1 MTRLAELQPQLARV
15 VNCRFF
21 GGLTEDEI
29 AVALG
34 VTVRTV
40 QRDWAKARMLL
51 QRELEAC
58 RPAHRR
64 TQPDHEAL
72 DGLAPGS
79 VGYGHL
85 PIGNQCMPALPSR
98 AELLPGTLAM
108 LVLKTL
114 TVDAMHGYAIAQHIE
129 RLSDDVLRV
138 QEGTLYPALQMMEV
152 KGWVRSEWK
161 LTPTKRR
168 ARYYSIT
175 AAGRKQLAQEAREF
189 ERVIA
194 AVGRVMQP
202 A

>member
-1 MTRLAELQPQLARV
+1 
-15 VNCRFF
+15 
-21 GGLTEDEI
+21 
-29 AVALG
+29 
-34 VTVRTV
+34 
-40 QRDWAKARMLL
+40 
-51 QRELEAC
+51 
-58 RPAHRR
+58 
-64 TQPDHEAL
+64 
-72 DGLAPGS
+72 
-79 VGYGHL
+79 
-85 PIGNQCMPALPSR
+85 MPAVSSR

-114 TVDAMHGYAIAQHIE
+114 TVGAAHGYAIAQHIE

-175 AAGRKQLAQEAREF
+175 TTGRKQLAQEAQEF
-189 ERVIA
+189 DRVVA
-194 AVGRVMQP
+194 AVGRIMQT

>member
-1 MTRLAELQPQLARV
+1 
-15 VNCRFF
+15 
-21 GGLTEDEI
+21 
-29 AVALG
+29 
-34 VTVRTV
+34 
-40 QRDWAKARMLL
+40 
-51 QRELEAC
+51 
-58 RPAHRR
+58 
-64 TQPDHEAL
+64 
-72 DGLAPGS
+72 
-79 VGYGHL
+79 
-85 PIGNQCMPALPSR
+85 MPASPSR
-98 AELLPGTLAM
+98 ADLLPGTLAM

-114 TVDAMHGYAIAQHIE
+114 SVGTMHGYGIAQHIE

-175 AAGRKQLAQEAREF
+175 AAGKKQLAQEAQEF
-189 ERVIA
+189 DRVVA